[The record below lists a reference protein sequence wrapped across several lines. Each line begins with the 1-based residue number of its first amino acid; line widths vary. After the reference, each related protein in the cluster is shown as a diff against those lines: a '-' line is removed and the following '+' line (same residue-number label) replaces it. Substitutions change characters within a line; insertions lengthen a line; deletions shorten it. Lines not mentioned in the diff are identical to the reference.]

1 MNLDEFLVKYG
12 VVLARRSSLKD
23 KQRFLAAIVQDFG
36 PLGYDVKGVSQKKR
50 FLTTLNIHIGNL
62 QKAKTVI
69 VAPYDQPSRRFF
81 SKGYHPFRSVD
92 SLLIKAFSENLIT
105 GGLVVIGLL
114 SLWILG
120 PSQPVWAYG
129 ILITLT
135 LIMVALMLLMP
146 QGILNIANANR
157 SNSGLYV
164 MGGLAQRFKG
174 QADVAFVLLDHTTL
188 NRHGELMLSTVLASR
203 QVAPQV
209 IYLDCVGVGDT
220 MIVSSEE
227 SNQALAKRL
236 AASGSGLR
244 AETKTYDGA
253 TIKASALSRFPISVN
268 VSVGRLKAKQFIID
282 NIGTPQD
289 VELEESVVNT
299 VIDSVAKACFR

>member
-1 MNLDEFLVKYG
+1 ML
-12 VVLARRSSLKD
+12 
-23 KQRFLAAIVQDFG
+23 
-36 PLGYDVKGVSQKKR
+36 
-50 FLTTLNIHIGNL
+50 
-62 QKAKTVI
+62 
-69 VAPYDQPSRRFF
+69 
-81 SKGYHPFRSVD
+81 FRS
-92 SLLIKAFSENLIT
+92 
-105 GGLVVIGLL
+105 
-114 SLWILG
+114 
-120 PSQPVWAYG
+120 
-129 ILITLT
+129 
-135 LIMVALMLLMP
+135 
-146 QGILNIANANR
+146 
-157 SNSGLYV
+157 
-164 MGGLAQRFKG
+164 
-174 QADVAFVLLDHTTL
+174 
-188 NRHGELMLSTVLASR
+188 GELMLSTVLASR